1 MTLTDIKGNLFKTFN
16 ISITFL
22 KSVKFSNSHIQHWVQ
37 HVLRPAASE
46 HYLLI
51 SDYWGGQRD
60 PALYSQVNGCHRME
74 IPPKTTSICQPLDCF
89 FNRQWKYFIRRLFD
103 RIQLD
108 QVPINLSERNNII
121 KLNSLIY
128 NQLSAIV
135 FKKLIF
141 FSWFIAGYRQTSR

>member
-1 MTLTDIKGNLFKTFN
+1 
-16 ISITFL
+16 
-22 KSVKFSNSHIQHWVQ
+22 
-37 HVLRPAASE
+37 
-46 HYLLI
+46 
-51 SDYWGGQRD
+51 
-60 PALYSQVNGCHRME
+60 ME

-108 QVPINLSERNNII
+108 QVPINLLERNNII
-121 KLNSLIY
+121 KLNSSIY

-141 FSWFIAGYRQTSR
+141 VSWFIAGYTDKHPGDFLTVKDVCFDFDPHACNVSGCYNFSFINCAHCTQLLCVSHFFEEFHFHC